1 MGRMGGGGGSHGG
14 GGHGGGG
21 FSGSHHSGGGFSGG
35 GRSGGGRM
43 GGGRSGSGRMGGGPR
58 GGMGG
63 GFGGPSGGPRGG
75 MGGPG
80 FGPGPGGPR
89 PPRGPYGPGPGPRP
103 PRGPYGYG
111 PRPHRGGGCGTYLI
125 TFVIVLFLISAITSH
140 GLYRSSSDIVT
151 TYSNA
156 ANVQSTVERTKL
168 DSDNLVLTDY
178 YTDDAGII
186 YDSSELES
194 GMKTF
199 YQKTGV
205 QPYLYITQDVDG
217 DTTPDDS
224 ALEAKAEE
232 LYSELFSDECHYLL
246 LFVANV
252 DLEDAGEDYL
262 GYSVI
267 GHEAATV
274 IDDEADTI
282 IASYIQSNYYN
293 SNLDWEQVF
302 SNAFRDAGTSIMT
315 VYTSPMVYIVVIA
328 GVVAVVFI
336 GYKWWGKKRQA
347 KKEEEEQTEKILNT
361 PLEKYS
367 DPASDLAKKYD
378 SKDTDNSQETTD

>member
-14 GGHGGGG
+14 GGHSGGG

-35 GRSGGGRM
+35 GHSGGGRM
-43 GGGRSGSGRMGGGPR
+43 GGGRSGSGRMGGGPS
-58 GGMGG
+58 GGSMGG
-63 GFGGPSGGPRGG
+63 GFGGPRGG

-80 FGPGPGGPR
+80 YGPGPGGPR

-103 PRGPYGYG
+103 PRGRYGMGYG
-111 PRPHRGGGCGTYLI
+111 PGPRRRGSCFSYFVTLI
-125 TFVIVLFLISAITSH
+125 IVFVILIVIAFGGH
-140 GLYRSSSDIVT
+140 SSSGSYDSS
-151 TYSNA
+151 YSSTVA
-156 ANVQSTVERTKL
+156 QSTVERTKL
-168 DSDNLVLTDY
+168 NSSNLVLTDY

-186 YDSSELES
+186 DNASELES

-224 ALEAKAEE
+224 TLEAKAEA
-232 LYSELFSDECHYLL
+232 LYSELFTDECHYLL

-367 DPASDLAKKYD
+367 DPASDLAKKYE